1 MKSEKLRDSE
11 GSNMS
16 TLLKKAD
23 RDKIIKAL
31 NFDIGLEIGAI
42 IQYIMHEVMAEGVE
56 SPAIMEKFESTSK
69 DEMKHLEKLADR
81 VNYLGGMPN
90 TKPAPIKV
98 GGVIKKMMQDDLDG
112 EYTAIKTYKE
122 HVKMCA
128 EIGDTTTRLML
139 EEILTDEE
147 GHADTWETILQKTM
161 K

>member
-1 MKSEKLRDSE
+1 
-11 GSNMS
+11 MS

-42 IQYIMHEVMAEGVE
+42 IQYIMHEVMGEGME

-69 DEMKHLEKLADR
+69 DEMKHLERLAQR
-81 VNYLGGMPN
+81 VNYLGGVPN

-112 EYTAIKTYKE
+112 EYMAIKTYKE

-128 EIGDTTTRLML
+128 EIGDTTSRLML

-147 GHADTWETILQKTM
+147 GHADTWETILQKTV

>member
-1 MKSEKLRDSE
+1 
-11 GSNMS
+11 MS
-16 TLLKKAD
+16 ILLKKAD
-23 RDKIIKAL
+23 REKIIKAL

-42 IQYIMHEVMAEGVE
+42 IQYTMHEVMAEGME
-56 SPAIMEKFESTSK
+56 SPAIMEKFEDIAK
-69 DEMKHLEKLADR
+69 DEMKHLERLAQR
-81 VNYLGGMPN
+81 VNYLGGVPN

-98 GGVIKKMMQDDLDG
+98 GGPIKKMIQDDLNG

-122 HVKMCA
+122 HVKMAA

-147 GHADTWETILQKTM
+147 DHADTWETILQKTV

>member
-1 MKSEKLRDSE
+1 
-11 GSNMS
+11 MS
-16 TLLKKAD
+16 ILLKKAD
-23 RDKIIKAL
+23 RQKIIKAL

-42 IQYIMHEVMAEGVE
+42 IQYIMHEVMAEGME
-56 SPAIMEKFESTSK
+56 SPAIMEKFEEIGK
-69 DEMKHLEKLADR
+69 EEMKHLQKFADR
-81 VNYLGGMPN
+81 VNYLGGVPN

-98 GGVIKKMMQDDLDG
+98 GGTLKKMVQDDLNG
-112 EYTAIKTYKE
+112 EYMAIKTYKE

-147 GHADTWETILQKTM
+147 DHADTWETILQKTV